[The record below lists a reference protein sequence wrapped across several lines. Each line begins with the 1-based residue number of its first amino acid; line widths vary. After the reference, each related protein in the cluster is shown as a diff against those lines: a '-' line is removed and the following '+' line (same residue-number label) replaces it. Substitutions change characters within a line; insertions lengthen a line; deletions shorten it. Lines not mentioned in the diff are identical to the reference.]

1 MEKIQEKLSEIEKEY
16 NELQEGLEEYVVNKI
31 KYNDLKKRGS
41 KFGIYEQKGKTMML
55 RLKAVG
61 GELSI
66 RRLRDL
72 EQIMKDQK
80 IPYIHLSTRQNYQL
94 HEVDFANVKATIEE
108 CNSKGMY
115 FRGGGGNTFRS
126 ILVSTYTGVSKINI
140 FDVMPYAR
148 MVENEVFFYDKAF
161 DFGRKLKIGFANNT
175 EDEFVV
181 SIQDLGFIAHERNGE
196 RGFRVYVGGGM
207 GRNSRLGHIL
217 VEFLPEKDLL
227 KAVFAVIDIFYD
239 HGERHKRGEARL
251 RFLVEKMGIENFRSL
266 FKAYFSL
273 SAVENGKIS
282 PIPYDEKIAKLVKF
296 PDNNEILPGFE
307 DWKNIC
313 VKETRFKD
321 IVSVA
326 LYVEN
331 GNLPLE
337 KLGKLNKLMAEIGA
351 ASARATINQNL
362 VIPLV
367 HKSALPFIF
376 EYLHKEIP
384 EVVTVTISNRGQ
396 LRACVGSKTCM
407 IGIQD
412 SQGVADAV
420 GLELDKL
427 AAKYPQYRDIILKE
441 VKNIR
446 ISGCGSMCA
455 GVPIA
460 PLGFVGMKK
469 LVDGNKLIDAMQVY
483 MGGILLDGVEALAI
497 EMKDMALPL
506 DEIPAFV
513 SGIFEEYL
521 ESYQNHNITFTKY
534 MYFKR
539 KGELL
544 F

>member
-1 MEKIQEKLSEIEKEY
+1 MEKIQEKLQDIETEY

-31 KYNDLKKRGS
+31 KYNDLKKRGA

-66 RRLRDL
+66 RRLKDL
-72 EQIMKDQK
+72 ELIMREQE

-94 HEVDFANVKATIEE
+94 HEVQFDKVKSTIEA
-108 CNSKGMY
+108 CNSKKMY

-126 ILVSTYTGVSKINI
+126 ILVSTFTGVSKINT
-140 FDVMPYAR
+140 FDVMPYGR

-207 GRNSRLGHIL
+207 GRNSRLGYIL
-217 VEFLPEKDLL
+217 QEFIPEKDLL

-239 HGERHKRGEARL
+239 HGERHKRMEARL
-251 RFLVEKMGIENFRSL
+251 RFLVEKMGIENFRNL

-273 SAVENGKIS
+273 SKVENGKIS
-282 PIPYDEKIAKLVKF
+282 PIPYEEKIENLVRF
-296 PDNNEILPGFE
+296 PKKPETFLGIE
-307 DWKNIC
+307 DWKKIC

-321 IVSVA
+321 ISSVA

-331 GNLPLE
+331 GNLTLD
-337 KLGKLNKLMAEIGA
+337 KLGKLNRLLSEIGA
-351 ASARATINQNL
+351 SSVRATINQNL

-367 HKSALPFIF
+367 HNSALPFIF
-376 EYLHKEIP
+376 EYLSQEIP
-384 EVVTVTISNRGQ
+384 EIVTRTISNRGQ

-427 AAKYPQYRDIILKE
+427 AGKYPEFKDMILKE

-460 PLGFVGMKK
+460 PLGFVGVKK
-469 LVDGNKLIDAMQVY
+469 LTEGNKLIDAMQVY
-483 MGGILLDGVEALAI
+483 MGGILLEGIEALAL
-497 EMKDMALPL
+497 EMKDLILPL
-506 DEIPAFV
+506 DEIPGFV
-513 SGIFEEYL
+513 YKIFEDYL
-521 ESYQNHNITFTKY
+521 EAYRNYNITFTKY
-534 MYFKR
+534 MYYKR
-539 KGELL
+539 QGEIQ
-544 F
+544 